1 MKIIIIIIIIITII
15 IKIIITIIIII
26 IITMMIMILILC
38 GTASLALFFVLCS
51 LFLIF
56 FYPNQSQAIVL
67 IKKECRR
74 FQKNS

>member
-1 MKIIIIIIIIITII
+1 M
-15 IKIIITIIIII
+15 
-26 IITMMIMILILC
+26 TMMILIFC
-38 GTASLALFFVLCS
+38 GTASLAMFFVLN
-51 LFLIF
+51 FF